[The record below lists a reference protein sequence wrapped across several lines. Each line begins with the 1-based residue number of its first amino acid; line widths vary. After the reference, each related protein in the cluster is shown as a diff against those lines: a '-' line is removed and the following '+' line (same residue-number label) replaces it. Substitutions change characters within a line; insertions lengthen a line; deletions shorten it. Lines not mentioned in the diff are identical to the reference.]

1 MKHNLEK
8 VSIVI
13 PVYKVEQYIDQCLE
27 SICIQT
33 YKNLEIIIV
42 FDESPDGSLIK
53 CKNWIAKDNRIRLII
68 NSQRKGL
75 GTARNIGLK
84 AATGKYIVY
93 VDSDDWI
100 ENNYIEILY
109 KSIERTQ
116 ANYVSSIGFYE
127 VNAENDINI
136 CKALPAGEYS
146 SESEKMLVLLKE
158 IPAVWKRIYNREWLI
173 ESELYQPELFHYEDW
188 GFDIA
193 LVLRAK
199 KIVLIPEMGLY
210 YRNEREGCLS
220 NDNLESL
227 YRDFRKSI
235 EFGLQQVKRNG
246 FLEQYRLMIQKYLVQ
261 DYRLREDQACN
272 AYNEVALQLLK
283 EIKSDILIECLG
295 YRGKH
300 ESERSICFGSF
311 SSRWIVQNTAIFAR
325 NLEYYG
331 FSSLIAALTKGD
343 AITVEN
349 ENDFRTCQVKHDIS
363 GAFGQRLD
371 SIHEKTVLFFDFLE
385 ERHSILQIEDK
396 QYITKS
402 EAYLSSGVET
412 TDSGDSIR
420 SGEEEYIL
428 LWQMKCQDLIE
439 KLGKKKKL
447 LTIVLIKNRMSLLYG
462 DLNNKKTFKKEQ
474 ELNQINNMISELE
487 EYFLRCCEQKRIYVE
502 VFDLPVQYCF
512 TEKDFKYGCE
522 PQYMNEALYAYMG
535 FQIYSKICA

>member
-210 YRNEREGCLS
+210 YRNEREGCLLAHGVPDPLRRRRVGARRTAFAGNGGLRKRTRAGYRKIS
-220 NDNLESL
+220 HHLQEFGRSDRGGQKGERGRRL
-227 YRDFRKSI
+227 YRDYHLVPYVFSRQDVDQGAENAPKTHVSFRHA
-235 EFGLQQVKRNG
+235 V
-246 FLEQYRLMIQKYLVQ
+246 
-261 DYRLREDQACN
+261 
-272 AYNEVALQLLK
+272 
-283 EIKSDILIECLG
+283 
-295 YRGKH
+295 
-300 ESERSICFGSF
+300 
-311 SSRWIVQNTAIFAR
+311 
-325 NLEYYG
+325 
-331 FSSLIAALTKGD
+331 
-343 AITVEN
+343 
-349 ENDFRTCQVKHDIS
+349 
-363 GAFGQRLD
+363 
-371 SIHEKTVLFFDFLE
+371 
-385 ERHSILQIEDK
+385 
-396 QYITKS
+396 
-402 EAYLSSGVET
+402 
-412 TDSGDSIR
+412 
-420 SGEEEYIL
+420 
-428 LWQMKCQDLIE
+428 
-439 KLGKKKKL
+439 
-447 LTIVLIKNRMSLLYG
+447 
-462 DLNNKKTFKKEQ
+462 
-474 ELNQINNMISELE
+474 
-487 EYFLRCCEQKRIYVE
+487 
-502 VFDLPVQYCF
+502 
-512 TEKDFKYGCE
+512 
-522 PQYMNEALYAYMG
+522 
-535 FQIYSKICA
+535 